1 MLCGAAGIEVRAAT
15 PASLPY
21 VPSVSARHHLQR
33 LADEVG
39 LALPLT
45 QWPLPAQAV
54 REALDELPT
63 DLPDALAAARDAL
76 RRDLARAAQADA
88 SLQLRS
94 RREAPVGFGDNYT
107 PGTAAALHTS
117 ALSGAATMPSW
128 LDARLGVRIEQAPVS
143 DALDLSAP
151 ATTTRATWRLDDS
164 ALVAQALGL
173 NLQLSA
179 TPHWWGPGWQSSLI
193 LGNNTPQWTAFAVQR
208 ASTRAP
214 TTPWLTWVGPWN
226 VEFFVAKARDPAV
239 VPEQPRGFLM
249 SGMRLS
255 FKPHPQ
261 VEVGLSRSIQTD
273 GEGRPGGLRNFVRAF
288 LGRDLNADTPS
299 QTALDPG
306 NEMAGYDVRV
316 SCGRERRCAF
326 YVQAI
331 GEDQAG
337 LLPSKYLGLFGLE
350 AWSADGSQRWYA
362 EYANTYCGGVPG
374 KHTEPGCA
382 YRNGQYLQGYTNGTR
397 WSGASQG
404 PDSRLLTLG
413 WLSAEGQQLVRVHLG
428 RVGVSLGA
436 YVPAIAD
443 APHGRL
449 LGLQAQRSYALG
461 PLTLTPA
468 VAWTQLS
475 EGSDVGNLRRRNLQ
489 LGVQAQW
496 TLP

>member
-33 LADEVG
+33 LADEAG

-94 RREAPVGFGDNYT
+94 RKEAPVGFGDNYT
-107 PGTAAALHTS
+107 PGTTAALHTS
-117 ALSGAATMPSW
+117 DLSGAAAMPSW

-151 ATTTRATWRLDDS
+151 ATTTRAPWRLDDS

-193 LGNNTPQWTAFAVQR
+193 LGNNTPQWIAFGAQR
-208 ASTRAP
+208 ASARAP
-214 TTPWLTWVGPWN
+214 TTPWLAWVGPWSF
-226 VEFFVAKARDPAV
+226 EFFIAKARDPAV
-239 VPEQPRGFLM
+239 VAQQPTGFLM
-249 SGMRLS
+249 SGLRLS

-261 VEVGLSRSIQTD
+261 VEVGLSRTIQTD
-273 GEGRPGGLRNFVRAF
+273 GEGRPGGVRNFLRAF
-288 LGRDLNADTPS
+288 FGTGLNADTAA
-299 QTALDPG
+299 QAAVDPA
-306 NEMAGYDVRV
+306 NEMAGYDLRV
-316 SCGRERRCAF
+316 SCGRARRCAF
-326 YVQAI
+326 YGQMI

-337 LLPSKYLGLFGLE
+337 ILPSKFLGLFGVE
-350 AWSADGSQRWYA
+350 AWSADGAQRWYA

-374 KHTEPGCA
+374 KHTEGNCA
-382 YRNGQYLQGYTNGTR
+382 YRNGHYQQGYTNGTR

-413 WLSAEGQQLVRVHLG
+413 WLSEEGEQLLRAHIG

-436 YVPAIAD
+436 YVPGIAD
-443 APHGRL
+443 PPHGKL

-461 PLTLTPA
+461 PITLTPA
-468 VAWTQLS
+468 FAWTQLS
-475 EGSDVGNLRRRNLQ
+475 QGADVGSLRRRNLQ

-496 TLP
+496 SLP